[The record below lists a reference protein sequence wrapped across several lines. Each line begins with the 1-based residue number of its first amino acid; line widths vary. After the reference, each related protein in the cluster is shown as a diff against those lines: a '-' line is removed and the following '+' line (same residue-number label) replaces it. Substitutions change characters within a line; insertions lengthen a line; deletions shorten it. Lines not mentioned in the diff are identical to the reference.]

1 MVKYYLWFEMLL
13 RELLNRNE
21 RHVQGRL
28 RADIIALVATTRT
41 VLLHRETYFPQILF
55 IFNIEAGL
63 KSN

>member
-1 MVKYYLWFEMLL
+1 MLL